1 MGNKTKG
8 AAQAAQQQKPA
19 PKVNSQAEQDFAK
32 IVKTSQGGLSG
43 DSKVLLA
50 SLIDKRW
57 ASNPNLP
64 ASVVD
69 GANILADA
77 LMGDVIATNIAEGK
91 ELFALIVRK
100 DEQKYLAISAM
111 LAEQGIKTPDFKSL
125 PAPSQKQLDEAG
137 VKLLPSETKVV
148 TISKTDVSE
157 EVIEQKKAEIAN
169 EKKQRD
175 VDPTKVENVEQLKD
189 SLLALLTSPVLS
201 PDKRIQHAINF
212 LLSYKTIQANK
223 AENKDEELEKIKNT
237 SRSTILRE
245 IIDIVGKCPFAVGGI
260 GKMLFNT
267 ILDTGSPISAF
278 CLYRRSSTNAAG
290 ETSNPDDFTADVVK
304 MLITWTCKTNIENAE
319 HTIAEA
325 ERAIEKQKGKA
336 KKEFETT
343 IKAKKEEID
352 LNNAVMDIVN
362 NPTMDVVD
370 KLIENFN
377 SDKKEDEDYKISHRI
392 VKNIKDAYYKKVVES
407 DDNKDALLANCQ
419 QHAGVIVNLFRDA
432 LDSTPA
438 YSLANLVDIPEGKAE
453 EKKDGEGEGEG
464 KN

>member
-1 MGNKTKG
+1 MGKNTTKS
-8 AAQAAQQQKPA
+8 AAKAAAAQQKPA
-19 PKVNSQAEQDFAK
+19 PQGQQAEQDFAK

-57 ASNPNLP
+57 VNNPNLP
-64 ASVVD
+64 APVVD

-77 LMGDVIATNIAEGK
+77 LMGDVIATNMAEGK

-100 DEQKYLAISAM
+100 DEQKYLAISDM
-111 LAEQGIKTPDFKSL
+111 LKLQGINMPEFKSL

-137 VKLLPSETKVV
+137 IKLLPSETKVV

-157 EVIEQKKAEIAN
+157 EAIEQKKAEIAN
-169 EKKQRD
+169 EKKQQD
-175 VDPTKVENVEQLKD
+175 VDPTKVESPEQLKD
-189 SLLALLTSPVLS
+189 SLLALLTSPTLS

-212 LLSYKTIQANK
+212 LSSYKTIQANK
-223 AENKDEELEKIKNT
+223 SENKDEELEKIKNT
-237 SRSTILRE
+237 TRSALLRE

-267 ILDTGSPISAF
+267 VLDTGSPISAF
-278 CLYRRSSTNAAG
+278 CLYRRSSTNAEG
-290 ETSNPDDFTADVVK
+290 KTSNPDDFTADVVK

-325 ERAIEKQKGKA
+325 ERAAEKQKGKA

-343 IKAKKEEID
+343 IQAKKQEID

-362 NPTMDVVD
+362 NPAMDVVD

-377 SDKKEDEDYKISHRI
+377 SGNKESEDYKVSHRI
-392 VKNIKDAYYKKVVES
+392 VKNIKDAYYKKVVE
-407 DDNKDALLANCQ
+407 DDNNKDAIMANCQ

-438 YSLANLVDIPEGKAE
+438 YSLANLVDIPEGKPE
-453 EKKDGEGEGEG
+453 EKKSDEGEG

>member
-1 MGNKTKG
+1 MGKNTTKS
-8 AAQAAQQQKPA
+8 AAKAAAQQKPA
-19 PKVNSQAEQDFAK
+19 PQGQQAEHDFAK

-57 ASNPNLP
+57 ANNPNLP
-64 ASVVD
+64 SAVVD

-77 LMGDVIATNIAEGK
+77 LMGDVIATNMAEGK

-111 LAEQGIKTPDFKSL
+111 LAEQGIKTPDFNSL

-148 TISKTDVSE
+148 TISKTDVSQDA
-157 EVIEQKKAEIAN
+157 IEQKKAEIAN
-169 EKKQRD
+169 EKKQQD
-175 VDPTKVENVEQLKD
+175 VDPTKVESPEQLKD

-212 LLSYKTIQANK
+212 LSSYKTIQANK
-223 AENKDEELEKIKNT
+223 SENKDEELEKIKNT
-237 SRSTILRE
+237 TRSDLLRE

-260 GKMLFNT
+260 GKMLYNT
-267 ILDTGSPISAF
+267 VLDTGSPISAF
-278 CLYRRSSTNAAG
+278 CLYRRSSTNAEG
-290 ETSNPDDFTADVVK
+290 KTSNPDDFTADVVK

-325 ERAIEKQKGKA
+325 ERAAEKQKGKA

-343 IKAKKEEID
+343 IQAKKQEIE

-362 NPTMDVVD
+362 NPAMDVVD

-377 SDKKEDEDYKISHRI
+377 SGNKESEDYKVSHRI
-392 VKNIKDAYYKKVVES
+392 VKNIKDAYYKKVVE
-407 DDNKDALLANCQ
+407 DDNNKDALMANCQ

-453 EKKDGEGEGEG
+453 EKTDGEGEG